1 MELKEFKVG
10 QKVWVRCIGDSARG
24 KTGKEL
30 IQEWVVVKIGKKY
43 VYAKPAESQWTP
55 FVFEIREYAGKI
67 RLVEKTTYAPDYL
80 LYTTRKEIEDE
91 IEAEN
96 TCRKLV
102 QFFHQYPER
111 NMTIEQ
117 IREIEKIVFGKK
129 ES

>member
-1 MELKEFKVG
+1 MELKEFSKG
-10 QKVWVRCIGDSARG
+10 QKVWVKRIGNAARG
-24 KTGKEL
+24 KKGETL
-30 IQEWVVVKIGKKY
+30 IQEWEVVKVGKKY
-43 VYAKPAESQWTP
+43 VHAKPAESQWTP
-55 FVFEIREYAGKI
+55 LVFEIREYAGKT
-67 RLVEKTTYAPDYL
+67 RLVEKTTYAPNYL

-111 NMTIEQ
+111 NLTIEQ

-129 ES
+129 KS

>member
-1 MELKEFKVG
+1 MELKEFSKW
-10 QKVWVRCIGDSARG
+10 QKVWVKCIGNAARG
-24 KTGKEL
+24 KKGETL
-30 IQEWVVVKIGKKY
+30 IQEWEVVKVGKKY
-43 VYAKPAESQWTP
+43 VHAKPAESQWTP
-55 FVFEIREYAGKI
+55 LVFEIREYAGKT
-67 RLVEKTTYAPDYL
+67 RLVEKTTYAPNYL

-111 NMTIEQ
+111 NLTIEQ

-129 ES
+129 KS

>member
-1 MELKEFKVG
+1 MELKEFSKG
-10 QKVWVRCIGDSARG
+10 QKVWVKCIGNAARG
-24 KTGKEL
+24 KKGETL
-30 IQEWVVVKIGKKY
+30 IQEWEVVKVGKKY
-43 VYAKPAESQWTP
+43 VHAKPAESQWTP
-55 FVFEIREYAGKI
+55 FVFEIRGYAGKT

-80 LYTTRKEIEDE
+80 LYTTRKEVEDE

-111 NMTIEQ
+111 NLTIEQ

-129 ES
+129 KS

>member
-1 MELKEFKVG
+1 MELKEFSKG
-10 QKVWVRCIGDSARG
+10 QKVWVKCIGNAARG
-24 KTGKEL
+24 KKGETL
-30 IQEWVVVKIGKKY
+30 IQEWEVVKVGKKY
-43 VYAKPAESQWTP
+43 VHAKPAESQWTP
-55 FVFEIREYAGKI
+55 LVFEIREYAGKT
-67 RLVEKTTYAPDYL
+67 RLVEKTTYAPNYL

-111 NMTIEQ
+111 NLTIEQ

-129 ES
+129 KS